1 MHGRSGMSGEPG
13 FLAAIAHMTRQPL
26 DGRHVAI
33 VVAHPDDE
41 TLGCG
46 ALLARLKGVRVVVV
60 TDGAPRNL
68 ADAGRYGFPDARAY
82 AQARKAE
89 LLAAL
94 AMAGVPP
101 QAVTWLGIPDQE
113 ACRNMPAV
121 TRALTEFF
129 AAHGISTVLTHAF
142 EGGHPDHDATAFS
155 VHAAAR
161 LRDRDALE
169 IIEMPFYHLGKGG
182 MSRQEFCDGDENC
195 VLFLDAAERDCKARM
210 VACHAT
216 QHETLRPFSLE
227 FERFRQ
233 AGAYHFASLPNGG
246 RVLYAQYDWGLSPP
260 DWPGLVREAR
270 DALAMEAAAWA

>member
-1 MHGRSGMSGEPG
+1 MRGEPG
-13 FLAAIAHMTRQPL
+13 FLAAIANMARQSL
-26 DGRHVAI
+26 DGRNVAV

-46 ALLARLKGVRVVVV
+46 ALLSRLKGVQVVIV

-82 AQARKAE
+82 AQARTAE

-94 AMAGVPP
+94 AMAGVAP
-101 QAVTWLGIPDQE
+101 QAVTRLDIPDQE
-113 ACRNMPAV
+113 ACRNMAAV
-121 TRALTEFF
+121 TQALRDVF
-129 AAHGISTVLTHAF
+129 AARGIATVLSHAF
-142 EGGHPDHDATAFS
+142 EGGHPDHDATAFC

-161 LRDRDALE
+161 LLEQNAPE

-182 MSRQEFCDGDENC
+182 MCRQEFCDGDENC
-195 VLFLDAAERDCKARM
+195 VLFLGAAERDRKARM
-210 VACHAT
+210 LASHAT
-216 QHETLRPFSLE
+216 QNETLRPFSLE

-233 AGAYHFASLPNGG
+233 ARAYDFEALANGG

-260 DWPGLVREAR
+260 DWPRLAREAR
-270 DALAMEAAAWA
+270 QALAMEAAAWA